1 MKTVL
6 GTAVLCLGVAGLAHA
21 QADAFNGVW
30 KVDLSRSTA
39 GTTQLPQQE
48 FLTLQVTATGE
59 TAINDVTGTD
69 GVRRKS
75 TYTATYNDGK
85 WYPSKSLDTGQTS
98 GAMVSVVRIDPRNE
112 LRIGRRADGKA
123 GGFLL
128 RSVLEDGKT
137 MRITT
142 YGIDG
147 KIGEVIVLDKQ
158 ADTGKTEGKQ

>member
-1 MKTVL
+1 MSTEDSTMKPLL
-6 GTAVLCLGVAGLAHA
+6 GTLVLSVGLAGNAFA
-21 QADAFNGVW
+21 QTDAFNGVW

-39 GTTQLPQQE
+39 GTQQLPKQE

-85 WYPSKSLDTGQTS
+85 WYPSKNLDTGQTT
-98 GAMVSVVRIDPRNE
+98 GATVMVVRMDPRNE
-112 LRIGRRADGKA
+112 MRLGKRADGSA

-147 KIGEVIVLDKQ
+147 KIGEVIVL
-158 ADTGKTEGKQ
+158 

>member
-1 MKTVL
+1 MLRAVSRRHCARQRPCGVLPYTQAPKTALEESMMKTVL
-6 GTAVLCLGVAGLAHA
+6 GTAVLCLGLAGLAHA
-21 QADAFNGVW
+21 QADAFNGLW

-75 TYTATYNDGK
+75 SYTATYNDGK

-98 GAMVSVVRIDPRNE
+98 GATVAVVR
-112 LRIGRRADGKA
+112 
-123 GGFLL
+123 
-128 RSVLEDGKT
+128 
-137 MRITT
+137 
-142 YGIDG
+142 
-147 KIGEVIVLDKQ
+147 
-158 ADTGKTEGKQ
+158 